1 MQRSRTRYAPPRSLA
16 APAGPAQATS
26 ACLQPARA
34 DGIAQQVEKETG
46 GSGSDEV
53 ETKRRAGD
61 GQFDIKLD
69 QDCKPLGMTHGA
81 LRPGGRLRDDFIIDY
96 VT

>member
-34 DGIAQQVEKETG
+34 DGIGPQVEKETAA
-46 GSGSDEV
+46 SSIDQVDEA
-53 ETKRRAGD
+53 KGRD
-61 GQFDIKLD
+61 GRFDIRLD
-69 QDCKPLGMTHGA
+69 QDFKPLVMTHGA
-81 LRPGGRLRDDFIIDY
+81 LRSPADDY
-96 VT
+96 GMTSLLTT

>member
-34 DGIAQQVEKETG
+34 DGIAQQGEKETG

-53 ETKRRAGD
+53 ETKRRAGM
-61 GQFDIKLD
+61 GSSTSSSTSTSS
-69 QDCKPLGMTHGA
+69 PLAWPTARCAPAGDYGMT
-81 LRPGGRLRDDFIIDY
+81 LLL
-96 VT
+96 TT